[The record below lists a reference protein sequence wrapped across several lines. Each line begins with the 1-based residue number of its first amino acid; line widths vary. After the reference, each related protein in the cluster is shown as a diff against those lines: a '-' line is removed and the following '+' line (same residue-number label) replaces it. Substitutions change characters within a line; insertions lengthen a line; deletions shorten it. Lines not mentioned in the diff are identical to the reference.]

1 MTRTRV
7 GAPIEDGPGAGV
19 EYVLPLRWMDN
30 RRDEELTCYL
40 RRIVRS
46 ADVTVVDGSPAP
58 VFERHARLWGEWL
71 RHVRPDAP
79 RGEGLNGKVVGVLT
93 GLRLARHE
101 VVVIADDDVRY
112 SRRSLHEVVDRL
124 RDADLVR
131 PQNYYSPL
139 PWHARW
145 DTARILV
152 NRAFAS
158 DYPGTL
164 ALRRSSLP
172 DGYRQ
177 DVLFENLELIRT
189 VRARGGREVRADD
202 VFVARRPP
210 TARHFWSQRVRQAY
224 DSQAQPARL
233 AAELALLPALLL
245 QARRPAG
252 YLLWSAACI
261 GVAAAGRRR
270 NGGAAAFGP
279 SAPAWAPFWV
289 AERAVTAWS
298 ALALRAA
305 GGVPYAGSRIQDAA
319 TPERSLRPAPPEKPA
334 APEKG
339 ARP

>member
-1 MTRTRV
+1 
-7 GAPIEDGPGAGV
+7 
-19 EYVLPLRWMDN
+19 
-30 RRDEELTCYL
+30 
-40 RRIVRS
+40 
-46 ADVTVVDGSPAP
+46 VVDGSPAP
-58 VFERHARLWGEWL
+58 VFERHAHLWGTWL

-79 RGEGLNGKVVGVLT
+79 RGEGYNGKAVGAMT

-101 VVVIADDDVRY
+101 LVVIADDDVRY
-112 SRRSLHEVVDRL
+112 SCRSLGQVVDRL

-131 PQNYYSPL
+131 PQNYYCPL

-189 VRARGGREVRADD
+189 VRARGGREERADD
-202 VFVARRPP
+202 VFVARIPP
-210 TARHFWSQRVRQAY
+210 TPRHFWSQRVRQAY

-252 YLLWSAACI
+252 YLLWTAACI

-270 NGGAAAFGP
+270 NGGATAFGA
-279 SAPAWAPFWV
+279 SAPAWAPGWV

-298 ALALRAA
+298 AVALRAA
-305 GGVPYAGSRIQDAA
+305 GGVPYGGSRIQDAA
-319 TPERSLRPAPPEKPA
+319 STARSLRLLAT
-334 APEKG
+334 EKG